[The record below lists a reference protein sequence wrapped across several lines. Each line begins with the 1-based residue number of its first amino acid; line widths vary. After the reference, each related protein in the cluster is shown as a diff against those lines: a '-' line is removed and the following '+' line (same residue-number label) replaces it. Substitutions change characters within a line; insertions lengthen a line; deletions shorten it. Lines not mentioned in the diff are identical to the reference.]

1 MGKLTPRAVQRLQ
14 VAAGNAAVAQL
25 LGHAPSAAAGQRS
38 VGGPVARA
46 AQQVGRVQRAR
57 PVRPVQR
64 SLWGKIKGVARGIG
78 RGVKRAASAAWGG
91 ITGVAS
97 SVWKG
102 AKSLGSSTWNWLK
115 SAGSDVWNA
124 IKWFGSKSWTVIK
137 AIGSWGWE
145 KLSLFGS
152 LAWSFITKLPERLW
166 RIVVDAWHGITGVL
180 GWLWTGLKGVAG
192 GAWDAVTGVFSWI
205 GTGLGGALRWLG
217 DGLARG
223 AAWAVDFVSHPSF
236 DKLRDGLLGILSWV
250 GRGLKGLGQWGW
262 NGLVAAAK
270 WAWSGI
276 KAVGKW
282 LWDGL
287 LGGLIWCGQVLLHLL
302 ELAGLSEGLQLLWG
316 LIFRL
321 RPLTAAE
328 RAASASV
335 HPAGLIPYW
344 QVRVDDN
351 SYLIKIGKALSDLF
365 KTKVSPGAIT
375 TMHIVHAPAGGL
387 DMPLAVHE
395 LTHVGQYEKVGAV
408 YMPEAL
414 HAQGQGSAGYDYGI
428 LTNAWAAGKRFADF
442 NREEQASLCE
452 DYYKVRNGM
461 RAEFGATEAELA
473 PFIADMR
480 AGNF

>member
-1 MGKLTPRAVQRLQ
+1 VQACRPLGAPLTRTSILHLQ
-14 VAAGNAAVAQL
+14 TTAGNAAVTSL
-25 LGHAPSAAAGQRS
+25 LRDVQQR
-38 VGGPVARA
+38 G
-46 AQQVGRVQRAR
+46 R

-64 SLWGKIKGVARGIG
+64 SLWGAIKGAAG
-78 RGVKRAASAAWGG
+78 GVWGGVRRATSAAWGG

-102 AKSLGSSTWNWLK
+102 AKSLGSSAWNWLK
-115 SAGSDVWNA
+115 SAGNHVWNA

-145 KLSLFGS
+145 KLALLGS
-152 LAWSFITKLPERLW
+152 LAWSFISNLPERLW
-166 RIVVDAWHGITGVL
+166 RVVVDAWHGITGVL
-180 GWLWTGLKGVAG
+180 GWLWTGLKGVARG
-192 GAWDAVTGVFSWI
+192 TWDAVTGVFGWI
-205 GTGLGGALRWLG
+205 AAGLGGALRWLG
-217 DGLARG
+217 NGLARG

-236 DKLRDGLLGILSWV
+236 DKLHDGLLGGLSWV
-250 GRGLKGLGQWGW
+250 GDGVKGLGQWGW

-276 KAVGKW
+276 KAAGKW
-282 LWDGL
+282 LWDGV
-287 LGGLIWCGQVLLHLL
+287 LGGVTWCGQVLLHLL
-302 ELAGLSEGLQLLWG
+302 ELSGLSEKLQLLWG

-335 HPAGLIPYW
+335 HPPGLIPYW
-344 QVRVDDN
+344 QVRVDDD
-351 SYLIKIGKALSDLF
+351 SYLIKIGAALANLF

-375 TMHIVHAPAGGL
+375 TMHIIHAPAGGL

-395 LTHVGQYEKVGAV
+395 LTHVGQYEQVGAV

-414 HAQGQGSAGYDYGI
+414 HAQGSAGYDYGN
-428 LTNAWAAGKRFADF
+428 LTNARASGRRFADY
-442 NREEQASLCE
+442 NREQQASIGE

-461 RAEFGATEAELA
+461 PAEFGATETELA